1 MLSIY
6 VYLFYVKINMKFLQN
21 IMMNEEKSWWN
32 NMNDKNM
39 NIMQENSL
47 FVLKMSRTN
56 ELIRLL

>member
-1 MLSIY
+1 
-6 VYLFYVKINMKFLQN
+6 MKFLQN